1 MPAPS
6 RTPARARQRDPA
18 DTRRRILDAAE
29 RLFIARGFDGVSI
42 RDIAVAARVGT
53 SLVMHHGGSK
63 VELWSL
69 VKERLFASYAT
80 GQEAEL
86 RRSAATP
93 ELLVGSLRTYFLW
106 LREHPQFLRLM
117 AWRDLAGNDQL
128 SGPEAGLLD
137 LARQRM
143 REARDAGWFHR
154 DIDPELALFA
164 VFSMLE
170 AWFVSGKRACFP
182 GDDERYLDTV
192 LALLRSGLI
201 ARTS

>member
-1 MPAPS
+1 MPATS
-6 RTPARARQRDPA
+6 RSARSRQPDA
-18 DTRRRILDAAE
+18 DATRRRILDAAE
-29 RLFIARGFDGVSI
+29 RLFIARGFAGVSI
-42 RDIAVAARVGT
+42 RDIAVAAKVGT

-63 VELWSL
+63 AGLWAM
-69 VKERLFASYAT
+69 VKERLFASYAA

-93 ELLVGSLRTYFLW
+93 ELLMGSLRNYFLW
-106 LREHPQFLRLM
+106 LRAHPQFLRLM
-117 AWRDLAGNDQL
+117 AWRDLAGGDQL
-128 SGPEAGLLD
+128 SGQEAGLLD

-143 REARDAGWFHR
+143 REARAAGWFHA

-164 VFSMLE
+164 IFSMLE

-201 ARTS
+201 ARTA